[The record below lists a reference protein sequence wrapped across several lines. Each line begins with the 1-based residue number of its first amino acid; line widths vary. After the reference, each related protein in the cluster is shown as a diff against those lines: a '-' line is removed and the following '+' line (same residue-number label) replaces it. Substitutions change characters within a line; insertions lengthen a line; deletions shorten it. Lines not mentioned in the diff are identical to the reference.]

1 MSAPN
6 LQTIINDAWEQRGTI
21 TPATKGE
28 IADAIETTLE
38 ELDSGRLRVA
48 EKIDGAW
55 QVHQWAKK
63 AVLLSF
69 RLYDMAPIPG
79 GPTDASRGPAPWFDK
94 LPSKFAGW
102 DEARFRAAGFRA
114 VPNCVVRRSA
124 YIASGAVLMPCFV
137 NLGAYVS
144 SGTMI
149 DTWSTVGSCAQIGK
163 NCHISG
169 GVGIGGVLE
178 PLQANPVIIED
189 NCFIGARSE
198 IAEGVI
204 VETGAVVSMGVF
216 IGAST
221 KIVDRASGEIHQGRV
236 PSYSVVV
243 PGTLPGANL
252 PDGSPGPGLYCAVIV
267 KRVDEQTRSKTS
279 INELLRQ

>member
-1 MSAPN
+1 MTPEN
-6 LQTIINDAWEQRGTI
+6 LQTIIDDAWEQRDTI

-28 IADAIETTLE
+28 IAEAIETTLD

-55 QVHQWAKK
+55 QVRQWAKK

-79 GPTDASRGPAPWFDK
+79 GPTDAARGPSPWFDK

-124 YIASGAVLMPCFV
+124 HIAAGAVLMPCFV
-137 NLGAYVS
+137 NLGAYVG

-149 DTWSTVGSCAQIGK
+149 DTWATVGSCAQIGE
-163 NCHISG
+163 N
-169 GVGIGGVLE
+169 
-178 PLQANPVIIED
+178 
-189 NCFIGARSE
+189 
-198 IAEGVI
+198 
-204 VETGAVVSMGVF
+204 
-216 IGAST
+216 
-221 KIVDRASGEIHQGRV
+221 
-236 PSYSVVV
+236 
-243 PGTLPGANL
+243 
-252 PDGSPGPGLYCAVIV
+252 
-267 KRVDEQTRSKTS
+267 
-279 INELLRQ
+279 